1 MFVASIFE
9 VVIVKPIFNLL
20 VLIYGILPGHNFG
33 LSIIL
38 FTIIVRLLMWPLV
51 KKQLHQAK
59 AMREMQ
65 PELKRIKKATKGNR
79 QQESLML
86 MELYRERGISP
97 FGSLGTLVVQL
108 IILIG
113 LYSGLRRV
121 VTNPHA
127 IIDYS
132 YSWLHGLPG
141 LKALA
146 ANIQSF
152 DATLFGLVDLTKSA
166 LGTTDGA
173 SKGDLARS
181 GGLYIPA
188 LIIVLGSAVAQFYQS
203 KQLLPAPKDGRSL
216 RTILKDAGS
225 GKNAEQ
231 SEVNAA
237 VGQSTKYLLPFMI
250 VLFTI
255 GLASAL
261 SLYWLTSGI
270 VAYIQQDRILGQDEV
285 EMEQLADKADQK
297 TTVIEGEVIETKTT
311 KTASKTS
318 KAKKRRKK

>member
-9 VVIVKPIFNLL
+9 VIIVKPIFNLL
-20 VLIYGILPGHNFG
+20 VFIYGIIPGHNFG

-38 FTIIVRLLMWPLV
+38 FTIVVRLLMWPLV

-59 AMREMQ
+59 AMRELQ

-86 MELYRERGISP
+86 MELYKERGISP
-97 FGSLGTLVVQL
+97 FGSIGTLIVQL

-121 VTNPHA
+121 VDNPHA
-127 IIDYS
+127 MIDYS
-132 YSWLHGLPG
+132 YTWLHNLGG
-141 LKALA
+141 LKELA
-146 ANIQSF
+146 ANINSF
-152 DATLFGLVDLTKSA
+152 DATLFGVVDLTKSA
-166 LGTTDGA
+166 L
-173 SKGDLARS
+173 RE
-181 GGLYIPA
+181 GGGFYLPA
-188 LIIVLGSAVAQFYQS
+188 LIIVLGSAVAQYFQS
-203 KQLLPAPKDGRSL
+203 KQLLPAPKDGRGL

-225 GKNAEQ
+225 GKQAEQ

-255 GLASAL
+255 SLASAL

-270 VAYIQQDRILGQDEV
+270 VAYIQQARVLGKDEV
-285 EMEQLADKADQK
+285 EMEALADNADPK
-297 TTVIEGEVIETKTT
+297 IIEGEVVENKN
-311 KTASKTS
+311 KTARQATS
-318 KAKKRRKK
+318 NKRRKK